1 MYAGVTARVSYNNC
15 AQAGGK
21 EHGAV
26 NKGTRA
32 NIGMSSQDTGVE
44 RQATQEWRES
54 AYSCGSQLYPLQD
67 MFVSTL
73 TDSVDEATSRDM

>member
-32 NIGMSSQDTGVE
+32 NIGMSSQDTGVGAGHTRVE
-44 RQATQEWRES
+44 RVCVQLRFPAVSIAGYVRLNS
-54 AYSCGSQLYPLQD
+54 YRLCG
-67 MFVSTL
+67 
-73 TDSVDEATSRDM
+73 